1 MTRRGIMLLEFGG
14 YNFTSFKEGFSI
26 SMRLGAGC
34 PKDISK
40 GKEHANL
47 LAIKGANA
55 SGKTTVLKAISFLCH
70 FSTSSFN
77 YKPDATIPVDSYFN
91 NKKDTDFYAIFEENG
106 KEYQYDLTLNEKEVV
121 KEVLSINGKEVVIR
135 DKNVLKV
142 LHKDF
147 NELKIIKKI
156 RDNASFISIAN
167 QYDLSCM
174 QVVYSL
180 FSNAFSNVAYDGLR
194 NEMIDYR
201 LVSKHYHENE
211 ELLEFTKN
219 ILQKADTGIENI
231 VIIEQENDETREITH
246 YPVFTYMID
255 EEELPLVYDHQSS
268 GVKALYKYLAAY
280 KSALDEGGLL
290 ILDELDINLHP
301 DLLEAIISLFDDS
314 DINKY
319 NAQLIF
325 TTHNEKIMDKLKKYR
340 LVFVNKENNESYLYR
355 LDETGEVIRNDRSI
369 MPLYNSGSLGG
380 KPKLKF

>member
-1 MTRRGIMLLEFGG
+1 MLLEFGG
-14 YNFTSFKEGFSI
+14 YNFISFKEGFSI
-26 SMRLGAGC
+26 SLRLGAGC
-34 PKDISK
+34 PQHISQ

-70 FSTSSFN
+70 FTTSSFN
-77 YKPDATIPVDSYFN
+77 YKPDDAIPVDSYFN
-91 NKKDTDFYAIFEENG
+91 NKKDTEFYAIFEQDG
-106 KEYQYDLTLNEKEVV
+106 KEYQYNLTLNVNEVV
-121 KEVLSINGKEVVIR
+121 KEVLSINNKDIVVR
-135 DKNVLKV
+135 EKDVLEI
-142 LHKDF
+142 LSNEF
-147 NELKIIKKI
+147 NELKVIKL
-156 RDNASFISIAN
+156 RNNASFISIAN

-174 QVVYSL
+174 KIVYSF
-180 FSNAFSNVAYDGLR
+180 FSKAFSNVVYDGLR

-201 LVSKHYHENE
+201 LVSKHYSENE

-231 VIIEQENDETREITH
+231 VIIEQENDETREVTH
-246 YPVFTYMID
+246 YPVFTYIID
-255 EEELPLVYDHQSS
+255 GEEIPLIYDHQSS

-280 KSALDEGGLL
+280 KTALDEGGLL

-301 DLLEAIISLFDDS
+301 DLLEAIIKLFDDTS
-314 DINKY
+314 YNKH

-340 LVFVNKENNESYLYR
+340 LVFVNKEDNESYLYR
-355 LDETGEVIRNDRSI
+355 LDETGEVIRNDRSL